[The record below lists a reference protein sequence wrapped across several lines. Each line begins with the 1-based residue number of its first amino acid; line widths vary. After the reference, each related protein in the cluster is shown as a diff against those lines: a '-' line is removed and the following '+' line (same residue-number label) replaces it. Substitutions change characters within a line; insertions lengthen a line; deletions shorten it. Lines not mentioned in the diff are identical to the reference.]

1 MVEDMQGVAQRGL
14 RGPLAFLTAV
24 PVGTSGCHIERPASL
39 ALQVTEK
46 LGHNPLPVAFL
57 LLIVH
62 LTHSRP
68 PPPVAG
74 RLVAGRGIA
83 PCPSVAVNGGGT
95 GESTG
100 IAG

>member
-1 MVEDMQGVAQRGL
+1 MLPWASEKKYNQRL
-14 RGPLAFLTAV
+14 VLTQEIIYFFL
-24 PVGTSGCHIERPASL
+24 
-39 ALQVTEK
+39 
-46 LGHNPLPVAFL
+46 HNIF
-57 LLIVH
+57 LIVH

-74 RLVAGRGIA
+74 QLVAGRGIA
-83 PCPSVAVNGGGT
+83 SCPSVAVNGGGT

>member
-1 MVEDMQGVAQRGL
+1 MHTLQITATISSNPGPTHEISQLKAALKRG
-14 RGPLAFLTAV
+14 AN
-24 PVGTSGCHIERPASL
+24 IY
-39 ALQVTEK
+39 
-46 LGHNPLPVAFL
+46 
-57 LLIVH
+57 LIVH

-74 RLVAGRGIA
+74 QLVAGRGIA
-83 PCPSVAVNGGGT
+83 SCPSVAVNGGGT